1 MSQIWQVRDMT
12 DQGFRRYGRQVNGMR
27 MTPRMA
33 SCVDLRG
40 ERQKRKPVPRG
51 KAGGEGVNRG

>member
-1 MSQIWQVRDMT
+1 MT